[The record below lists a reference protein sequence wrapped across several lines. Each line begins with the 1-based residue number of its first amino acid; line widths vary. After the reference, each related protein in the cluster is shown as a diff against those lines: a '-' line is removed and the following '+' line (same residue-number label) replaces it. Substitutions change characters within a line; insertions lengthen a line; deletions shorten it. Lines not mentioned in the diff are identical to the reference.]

1 MFEEIQMQDMGNLKQ
16 RLTKI
21 SYGDTGIISQ
31 KQFTEFLQVDLRM
44 SENDLMKLIKV
55 AGFTKITSQNKTM
68 RIDTVSKNLEDRV
81 LQSQKLADDCIKQVA
96 KSLKREG
103 YDIETAMNYLDID
116 RSGSISRDEMMNGFN
131 RMKIPLNER

>member
-1 MFEEIQMQDMGNLKQ
+1 
-16 RLTKI
+16 
-21 SYGDTGIISQ
+21 
-31 KQFTEFLQVDLRM
+31 M